1 MFRFLR
7 KMTFLA
13 LPLALAVTAGC
24 SSASTNSAGS
34 SISPS
39 PSAEATASA
48 AVVEASP
55 NPGGK
60 TTYPL
65 SIENYTLS
73 TESGSYQ
80 PKTQTFEKAPERIVA
95 NTQSAAEI
103 LIRLGLTD
111 KVVGVAALYG
121 DVEADIAEEFAKI
134 PVLSEGYVGKELVV
148 GASPDI
154 VLGRGD
160 LFADADWGVGTVD
173 ALNELNIAT
182 FVQNNS
188 RPGAVLNDLY
198 KDIEQLG
205 QILDVQDKAQ
215 ELVQSLQ
222 QRAKDLETKYAGN
235 QEQSFAFI
243 GSSTPDSIAIYSA
256 NNDTFQAE
264 ALSLLK
270 VTNVFADVSG
280 EISAEQLVAKNPDFL
295 VISDYKGGPDINE
308 SVKNI
313 YDNPAL
319 QSMSAIQN
327 KKVYIIDFNDFWGY
341 GYHIFDG
348 VEKLGE
354 NLSKAS

>member
-7 KMTFLA
+7 KMTFFA

-24 SSASTNSAGS
+24 SSATTNSPS
-34 SISPS
+34 SSPS
-39 PSAEATASA
+39 PSAEAAASA

-55 NPGGK
+55 SPGGK
-60 TTYPL
+60 TVYPL
-65 SIENYTLS
+65 TIENFNLS
-73 TESGSYQ
+73 AESGSFQ

-121 DVEADIAEEFAKI
+121 DVEADIAEPFTKI
-134 PVLSEGYVGKELVV
+134 PVLSETYVGKELVV
-148 GASPDI
+148 GAKPDI

-173 ALNELNIAT
+173 SLNELHIAT
-182 FVQNNS
+182 FIQNNS
-188 RPGAVLNDLY
+188 RPGAALSDLY
-198 KDIEQLG
+198 KDIEQMG
-205 QILDVQDKAQ
+205 QIFDVQDKAQ

-222 QRAKDLETKYAGN
+222 QRAKDIETRFAGN

-243 GSSTPDSIAIYSA
+243 GSSTPDSIAVYSA

-270 VTNVFADVSG
+270 VTNSFADVSG

-313 YDNPAL
+313 YENPAL

-327 KKVYIIDFNDFWGY
+327 KKVFIIDFNDFWGY

-348 VEKLGE
+348 VEKLGD
-354 NLSKAS
+354 NLAKASS